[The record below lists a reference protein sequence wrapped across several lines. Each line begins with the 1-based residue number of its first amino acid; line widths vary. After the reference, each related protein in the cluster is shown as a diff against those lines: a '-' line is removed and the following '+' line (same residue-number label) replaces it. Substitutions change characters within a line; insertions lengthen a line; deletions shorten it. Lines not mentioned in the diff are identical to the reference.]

1 MKSDKGTALA
11 MVYGMDTH
19 KSIAAMQKLYALWM
33 KDEIISITGEHLLN
47 EMMKYKPAKIT
58 RIK

>member
-1 MKSDKGTALA
+1 MKSDKGLSRA
-11 MVYGMDTH
+11 MFYGMDTY
-19 KSIAAMQKLYALWM
+19 KSIASMQKIFVLWM
-33 KDEIISITGEHLLN
+33 KDEIRYVTGKNLLA

>member
-1 MKSDKGTALA
+1 MKSDKGLA
-11 MVYGMDTH
+11 RAMFYGMDTYR
-19 KSIAAMQKLYALWM
+19 SIAAIQKIFVLWM
-33 KDEIISITGEHLLN
+33 KDEIRYVTSENLLR

>member
-1 MKSDKGTALA
+1 MKSDKGLA
-11 MVYGMDTH
+11 RAMFGMDTY
-19 KSIAAMQKLYALWM
+19 KSITAIQKIFVLWM
-33 KDEIISITGEHLLN
+33 KDEIRYVTSENLLR

>member
-1 MKSDKGTALA
+1 MKSDKGLA
-11 MVYGMDTH
+11 KAMFYGMDSY
-19 KSIAAMQKLYALWM
+19 KSIATMQKIFVLWM
-33 KDEIISITGEHLLN
+33 KDRIMFVIGENLLR

>member
-1 MKSDKGTALA
+1 MKLDNGLA
-11 MVYGMDTH
+11 EAMFYGMKTY
-19 KSIAAMQKLYALWM
+19 KSIATMEKIFVLWM
-33 KDEIISITGEHLLN
+33 KDGIRFVTSENLLN

>member
-1 MKSDKGTALA
+1 MKSDTGLA
-11 MVYGMDTH
+11 RAIFYGMDAYQ
-19 KSIAAMQKLYALWM
+19 SIASMQKIFVLRM
-33 KDEIISITGEHLLN
+33 KDENKYVTGENLIN

>member
-1 MKSDKGTALA
+1 MKLDNGLA
-11 MVYGMDTH
+11 EATFYGMKTY
-19 KSIAAMQKLYALWM
+19 KSIATMEKIFVLWM
-33 KDEIISITGEHLLN
+33 KNGIRFVTSENLLN

>member
-1 MKSDKGTALA
+1 MKSDKGLA
-11 MVYGMDTH
+11 RAMFYGMDTYR
-19 KSIAAMQKLYALWM
+19 SVAAIQKIFVLWM
-33 KDEIISITGEHLLN
+33 KDEIRYVTSENLLR

>member
-1 MKSDKGTALA
+1 MKSDTGLA
-11 MVYGMDTH
+11 KAIFYRMDTY
-19 KSIAAMQKLYALWM
+19 KSIAAMQKIFVLWM
-33 KDEIISITGEHLLN
+33 KDEMRPATDENLLS